1 MFVAVTDRGAHAIPA
16 GFTRGHN
23 PRTGMN
29 EQEIVLA
36 ANITNLST
44 DFSQLTR

>member
-1 MFVAVTDRGAHAIPA
+1 MHE
-16 GFTRGHN
+16 HN

-29 EQEIVLA
+29 EQQIMLA
-36 ANITNLST
+36 TNITNLST